1 MSGHSHWARIKRK
14 KGATDAKRGQLFS
27 KCARAITVAARN
39 GGGDLALNL
48 TLRYAIDEARAA
60 NMPKDSIERAVKKGT
75 GELADE
81 KPFAAVIYEG
91 YAPGGVAVLVE
102 CLTDNRTRTVGEI
115 VRIFEH
121 SGGTLGRP
129 GCVAWMFAPKGVIL
143 TAAGAD
149 EEQAMDAA
157 LAAGAD
163 DMTESDDGTF
173 EITCAPENLDRI
185 REALEKA
192 GISVESAE
200 VRQVPQ
206 NYVALDEANAPKV
219 LRLMESLEDHDDVQ
233 KVHANFDIAPDL
245 LEKLQNA

>member
-14 KGATDAKRGQLFS
+14 KGATDAKRGQRFS
-27 KCARAITVAARN
+27 KCACAITVAARN
-39 GGGDLALNL
+39 GGADPALNL

-60 NMPKDSIERAVKKGT
+60 NMPKDSIDRAIKKGT
-75 GELADE
+75 GELADA
-81 KPFAAVIYEG
+81 KPFAPVLYEG

-121 SGGTLGRP
+121 SGGSLGRP
-129 GCVAWMFAPKGVIL
+129 GCVAWMFSSKGILL
-143 TAAGAD
+143 TAPGAD
-149 EEQAMDAA
+149 EEQVMEVA

-163 DMTESDDGTF
+163 DLTESDGAF
-173 EITCAPENLDRI
+173 EITCAPENLGRVKD
-185 REALEKA
+185 ALEKA
-192 GISVESAE
+192 GVAVESAE

-206 NYVALDEANAPKV
+206 NYVTLDEANAPKV
-219 LRLMESLEDHDDVQ
+219 LRLMESLEDHDDIQ
-233 KVHANFDIAPDL
+233 KVHANFDIAPAL

>member
-1 MSGHSHWARIKRK
+1 MSGHSHWARSKRK

-39 GGGDLALNL
+39 GGGDPALNL
-48 TLRYAIDEARAA
+48 TLRYAIDEARAV
-60 NMPKDSIERAVKKGT
+60 NMTKDSIERALKKGT
-75 GELADE
+75 GELADD
-81 KPFAAVIYEG
+81 KPIQAVLYEG

-121 SGGTLGRP
+121 SGGSLGRP
-129 GCVAWMFAPKGVIL
+129 GCVAWMFAPKGVLL
-143 TAAGAD
+143 TAPGVD
-149 EEQAMDAA
+149 EEQAMDVA

-173 EITCAPENLDRI
+173 EITCAPENLDRVK
-185 REALEKA
+185 EALEKA
-192 GISVESAE
+192 GIAVESAE

-206 NYVALDEANAPKV
+206 NYIALDEANAPKV
-219 LRLMESLEDHDDVQ
+219 LRLMEALEDHDDVQ
-233 KVHANFDIAPDL
+233 KVHANFDIAPAL

>member
-39 GGGDLALNL
+39 GGGDPALNL

-75 GELADE
+75 GELADA
-81 KPFAAVIYEG
+81 KPFAAVLYEG
-91 YAPGGVAVLVE
+91 YAPGGIAVLVE

-115 VRIFEH
+115 NHIFEC
-121 SGGTLGRP
+121 GGGSLGRP
-129 GCVAWMFAPKGVIL
+129 GCVAWMFAPKGILL
-143 TAAGAD
+143 TAPGAD
-149 EEQAMDAA
+149 EEQVMDAA
-157 LAAGAD
+157 LSAGAD
-163 DMTESDDGTF
+163 DMTESDAAF
-173 EITCAPENLDRI
+173 EITCAPENLDRVK
-185 REALEKA
+185 EALEKVGVA
-192 GISVESAE
+192 VESAE

-219 LRLMESLEDHDDVQ
+219 LGLMESLEDHDDVQ
-233 KVHANFDIAPDL
+233 KVHANFDIAPAL
-245 LEKLQNA
+245 LARIQNE

>member
-1 MSGHSHWARIKRK
+1 
-14 KGATDAKRGQLFS
+14 
-27 KCARAITVAARN
+27 
-39 GGGDLALNL
+39 
-48 TLRYAIDEARAA
+48 
-60 NMPKDSIERAVKKGT
+60 MPKDSIERAIKKGA
-75 GELADE
+75 GELADG
-81 KPFAAVIYEG
+81 KPFAAVLYEG

-143 TAAGAD
+143 TASGVD

-163 DMTESDDGTF
+163 DMTESDAAF
-173 EITCAPENLDRI
+173 EITCAPENLGRV

-192 GISVESAE
+192 GIPVESAE

-206 NYVALDEANAPKV
+206 NYITLDEANAPKV

-233 KVHANFDIAPDL
+233 KVHANFDIPAAL

>member
-39 GGGDLALNL
+39 GGADPALNL

-60 NMPKDSIERAVKKGT
+60 NMPKDSIERAIKKGA

-81 KPFAAVIYEG
+81 KPFAAVLYEG

-129 GCVAWMFAPKGVIL
+129 GCVAWMFAPKGILL
-143 TAAGAD
+143 TAPGVD

-163 DMTESDDGTF
+163 DMTESDAAF
-173 EITCAPENLDRI
+173 EITCAPENLVRV

-192 GISVESAE
+192 GIAVESAE

-206 NYVALDEANAPKV
+206 NYITLDEATAPKV

-233 KVHANFDIAPDL
+233 KVHANFDIPAAL

>member
-39 GGGDLALNL
+39 GGGDPALNL

-60 NMPKDSIERAVKKGT
+60 NMPKDSIERAIKKGT
-75 GELADE
+75 GELADA

-102 CLTDNRTRTVGEI
+102 CLTDNRTRTAGEI

-129 GCVAWMFAPKGVIL
+129 GCVAWMFAPKGVLL
-143 TAAGAD
+143 TAPGAD
-149 EEQAMDAA
+149 EEQVLGAA
-157 LAAGAD
+157 LSAGAD
-163 DMTESDDGTF
+163 DMTESDSAF
-173 EITCAPENLDRI
+173 EITCAPENLGRV

-192 GISVESAE
+192 GIAVESAE

-206 NYVALDEANAPKV
+206 NYITLDEASAPKV
-219 LRLMESLEDHDDVQ
+219 LRLMEALEDHDDVQ
-233 KVHANFDIAPDL
+233 KVHANFDIAPAL
-245 LEKLQNA
+245 LEKLQSA

>member
-14 KGATDAKRGQLFS
+14 KGATDAKRGQRFS

-39 GGGDLALNL
+39 GGADPALNL

-60 NMPKDSIERAVKKGT
+60 NMPKDSIERAIKKGA

-81 KPFAAVIYEG
+81 KPFAAVLYEG

-129 GCVAWMFAPKGVIL
+129 GCVAWMFAPKGVLL
-143 TAAGAD
+143 TAPGVD
-149 EEQAMDAA
+149 EEQVMDVA

-163 DMTESDDGTF
+163 DMTASDAAF
-173 EITCAPENLDRI
+173 EITCAPENLGRVK
-185 REALEKA
+185 EALEKA
-192 GISVESAE
+192 AIPVESAE

-206 NYVALDEANAPKV
+206 NYVTLDEANAPKV
-219 LRLMESLEDHDDVQ
+219 LRLMETLEDHDDVQ
-233 KVHANFDIAPDL
+233 KVHANFDIAPAL